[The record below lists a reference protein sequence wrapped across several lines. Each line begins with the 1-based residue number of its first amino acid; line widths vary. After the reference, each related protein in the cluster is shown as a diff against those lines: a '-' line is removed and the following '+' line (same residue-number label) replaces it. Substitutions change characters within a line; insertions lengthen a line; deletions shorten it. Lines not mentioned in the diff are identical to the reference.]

1 MGTLGNIRDD
11 LQVTRRLVLSMIA
24 PPAQRARRYYEL
36 TALGEPAT
44 VKTTYM
50 NLGYW
55 ANGAAD
61 LDEAAEEMAELLA
74 SKAGFTPGDRILDV
88 GFGCGDQDLYW
99 VKTRSPSEVVGVDIT
114 PMHVAAAT
122 ERAVREGLADVL
134 RFHEGS
140 ATALCFPAESFDRV
154 VALESAFHFLT
165 RQDFFLQAHRV
176 LRPGGTIATVDVAQL
191 EPGDAPV
198 GPVKGIDWNAAFEG
212 KDRQRENWYPASG
225 YAEALTRAGFINVLV
240 ESIRDDVLEPWRKF
254 LTEKILDPARR
265 PRGMKLVLLNQLRRQ
280 LREGADTPMNIDY
293 VISVAEKS
301 GRPA

>member
-1 MGTLGNIRDD
+1 MLGDIRDD
-11 LQVTRRLVLSMIA
+11 IQVIKRLVLSMTA

-55 ANGAAD
+55 SNGAAD
-61 LDEAAEEMAELLA
+61 LDAAAEDMAELLA
-74 SKAGFTPGDRILDV
+74 SRAGFMPGDRILDA
-88 GFGCGDQDLYW
+88 GFGYGDQDFYW
-99 VKTRSPSEVVGVDIT
+99 VKTRDPKEIVGVDVT

-122 ERAVREGLADVL
+122 ARARREGLADVL
-134 RFHEGS
+134 RFREGS
-140 ATALCFPAESFDRV
+140 ATALEFPAGSFDRV

-165 RQDFFLQAHRV
+165 REDFFRQAYRV

-191 EPGDAPV
+191 EPAEARAKPA
-198 GPVKGIDWNAAFEG
+198 KGIDWNAAFEG
-212 KDRQRENWYPASG
+212 KDRQRENWYPAAG
-225 YAEALTRAGFINVLV
+225 YANALTRTGFTNVRA
-240 ESIRDDVLEPWRKF
+240 ESIRDDVLEPWRRF
-254 LTEKILDPARR
+254 LTGQILDPSRR

-293 VISVAEKS
+293 IIAVAEKPMEPS
-301 GRPA
+301 